1 MYTCA
6 HQYMWICGERIFNLY
21 LYVYIMYIFIHILKY
36 ANNCAMTLE
45 LAVNLFL
52 FFPLQFWF

>member
-21 LYVYIMYIFIHILKY
+21 LYVYIMYIFIHILTMQITVPY
-36 ANNCAMTLE
+36 H
-45 LAVNLFL
+45 
-52 FFPLQFWF
+52 

>member
-21 LYVYIMYIFIHILKY
+21 LYVYIMYIFIHILT
-36 ANNCAMTLE
+36 MQIT
-45 LAVNLFL
+45 V
-52 FFPLQFWF
+52 P